1 MHTDS
6 TRHEGAMVP
15 DKVLCSCFCGYDV
28 AVFSYSGD
36 ATTALNGMCS
46 NYSLTAVCRTSLRM
60 GTVSLL
66 EFKVQS

>member
-1 MHTDS
+1 
-6 TRHEGAMVP
+6 MVP

-36 ATTALNGMCS
+36 ATTALNSMCS
-46 NYSLTAVCRTSLRM
+46 NYSMTAVFRTSLGVR
-60 GTVSLL
+60 TVSLL